1 VRRALAAA
9 VLLGGLIALQ
19 VSGAMALGPSPC
31 PTPSSAASSAR
42 TSCPAANPNQ
52 ALYNQLKTRLGGDIA
67 RALTSANQLT
77 VALAVSDADQQA
89 LNAQIASEEAK
100 IADLEAQ
107 ITRLEAQIAD
117 TEGRIDVERAQ
128 IASLARAI
136 YRQPDSMLALIARSG
151 NLHDALVASADM
163 VIAGQRAH
171 AVQASL
177 EADLAKLQTDR
188 TARLADLDHENG
200 VMTQL
205 SASLTTMT
213 ALISQQNDVS
223 SQLSGL
229 TAQLRAAQTGLTNQP
244 PSVTATLALLLEQQ
258 EQDLVARAYQAAWS
272 QAQVGA
278 GLAMVTRTLPSGS
291 ILPGLFLSW
300 PVAGARITQPFG
312 PSPLVLEPALGPYPH
327 FHTGIDISAALGT
340 RVTAAADGVVVA
352 VASTNVGY
360 GNYVIVAHGAGVMT
374 LYGHLLETDVRVGD
388 RVTRGQRIGLEGSSG
403 LSTGPHLHFELRVND
418 QVTDPMPYLPAL
430 TGSTT
435 PAP

>member
-1 VRRALAAA
+1 VTRALAAA

-31 PTPSSAASSAR
+31 PTASSAASSAR
-42 TSCPAANPNQ
+42 TSCPPVNPNQ

-77 VALAVSDADQQA
+77 IALAVTGADQQA

-151 NLHDALVASADM
+151 NVHDALVASVDM

-200 VMTQL
+200 VMAQL

-213 ALISQQNDVS
+213 ALITQQSDVS
-223 SQLSGL
+223 SQLSVL
-229 TAQLRAAQTGLTNQP
+229 TTQLRAAQTGLTNQP
-244 PSVTATLALLLEQQ
+244 PSVTAALAWLLEQQ

-272 QAQVGA
+272 RAQVGA

-291 ILPGLFLSW
+291 ALPGLFLSW

-312 PSPLVLEPALGPYPH
+312 PSPVLLEPALGAYPH
-327 FHTGIDISAALGT
+327 FHTGIDIAAALGT

-352 VASTNVGY
+352 VANTNVGY
-360 GNYVIVAHGAGVMT
+360 GNYVIVAHGAGIMT

-418 QVTDPMPYLPAL
+418 QVTDPRPYLPAL
-430 TGSTT
+430 AGSTT